1 MLASEE
7 CNSTLDNLDKN
18 TILILSEDII
28 WLIYFEILSFRKN
41 SSLISIIHFN
51 LCFISIIWDSNNV
64 DIGFSE

>member
-28 WLIYFEILSFRKN
+28 WLIYFEILSFR
-41 SSLISIIHFN
+41 
-51 LCFISIIWDSNNV
+51 
-64 DIGFSE
+64 